1 MRGYLLLRRSLPEWL
16 ATARAGLASARFAND
31 PGGQARSRA
40 GGSDT
45 IAVRLIVLSWP
56 AGFPSTM
63 PDQVTLDCA
72 PYQGRRLARFAQ
84 ALSAARV
91 AATAEPT
98 PTLA

>member
-1 MRGYLLLRRSLPEWL
+1 LRLSLNNVFYHWGCVIVPLGYTDDVVY
-16 ATARAGLASARFAND
+16 A
-31 PGGQARSRA
+31 A
-40 GGSDT
+40 GGNPYDT
-45 IAVRLIVLSWP
+45 SWP

-72 PYQGRRLARFAQ
+72 HYQGRRLARFAQ

-98 PTLA
+98 PTPA